1 MIARYNLPT
10 EATLILPAPAKLNLF
25 LHIIG
30 RRADGYHNLQTIF
43 QFLDYADY
51 LAFSPRNDGVI
62 QLNTPIL
69 GVAHNDNLI
78 VKAAKLLQSY
88 THSYLGADIWLDKK
102 LPVGGGLGGGS
113 SNAATTLLAL
123 NQLWKTG
130 LSISQLSQLGIR
142 LGADIPVFIVGK
154 AAFAEGI
161 GEQLRPIKLAEPWF
175 LVATPPV
182 SISTASIFNDPELT
196 RDTPAIDYQQASS
209 LQGHNDCQAIVT
221 KHYPL
226 VKEALQWMNQ
236 LAPSKL
242 TGTGACLFSSFDS
255 QQQALTA
262 QQQLTEKLVCF
273 VAKGA
278 NTSMLHRSL
287 NAVD

>member
-62 QLNTPIL
+62 QLNTPLL

-88 THSYLGADIWLDKK
+88 THSDLGADIWLDKK

-123 NQLWKTG
+123 NQLWKTC
-130 LSISQLSQLGIR
+130 LSINQLSQLGIR

-262 QQQLTEKLVCF
+262 QQQLTEKLLCF

>member
-1 MIARYNLPT
+1 M
-10 EATLILPAPAKLNLF
+10 
-25 LHIIG
+25 
-30 RRADGYHNLQTIF
+30 
-43 QFLDYADY
+43 
-51 LAFSPRNDGVI
+51 
-62 QLNTPIL
+62 
-69 GVAHNDNLI
+69 
-78 VKAAKLLQSY
+78 
-88 THSYLGADIWLDKK
+88 
-102 LPVGGGLGGGS
+102 
-113 SNAATTLLAL
+113 
-123 NQLWKTG
+123 
-130 LSISQLSQLGIR
+130 
-142 LGADIPVFIVGK
+142 FIVGK

-236 LAPSKL
+236 LVPSKL

-262 QQQLTEKLVCF
+262 QQQLAEKLLCF